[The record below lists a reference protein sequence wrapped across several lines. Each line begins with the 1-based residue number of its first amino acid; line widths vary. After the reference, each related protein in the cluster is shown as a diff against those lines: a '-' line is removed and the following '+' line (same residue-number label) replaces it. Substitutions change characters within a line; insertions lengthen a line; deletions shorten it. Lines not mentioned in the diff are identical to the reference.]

1 MYEETYSQPGIG
13 VTVVSPGRPILVGR
27 PLEVLFN
34 LYPFFS
40 LALSGA
46 AALPVRHGQ
55 KTGNFSSSLSSPI
68 AEMLVS
74 FSRKTFVR
82 MMLIS
87 SAVFE
92 DTLCVRRI
100 IVKVGC

>member
-55 KTGNFSSSLSSPI
+55 KNWKLFILIIQPNRRNAG
-68 AEMLVS
+68 
-74 FSRKTFVR
+74 FVF
-82 MMLIS
+82 
-87 SAVFE
+87 A
-92 DTLCVRRI
+92 
-100 IVKVGC
+100 